1 MLDQSHKKEEILLSI
16 LDYLKRN
23 GYKQSFEKLYNK
35 TNYKYIEQNN
45 KKVEDLI
52 KSDKISELIT
62 YIKNN
67 IQIQNEEKFYYIK
80 ILKIKHYIKLVLNN
94 CINHL
99 EQKDSL
105 DYLRTEITPLLN
117 QDMTSTELINSLTYI
132 LFIKDESILKDYIQ
146 NFLLSYND
154 DNFIINQICKK
165 HIIPLESMYD
175 YYKGSLKNININFDN
190 YSILN
195 INDNCL
201 TPFKSSEIW
210 FLEISKNKNYICAG
224 FANSNISIFNI
235 KKENKN
241 NKAEILIKL
250 FITISANEQ
259 NKRDEITSINF
270 SNDEKYIL
278 VGLSNY
284 YLKLFDIS
292 NGKKLKEY
300 QNIHSNKI
308 TSIIPFPNS
317 NNKFITGGIDKK
329 INILD
334 ISNINN
340 INSKEEYTELGNFCR
355 IRQLC
360 YSELLNYIIIISASN
375 TDIIIYNLFSKKIE
389 FKIITSN
396 GSQNVYANI
405 SKKDKGKYLIY
416 SSSNP
421 KTNSKIILYDLSTK
435 LVEEKFIGFSQ
446 KYMIIKCCF
455 CGPEDKYILSGSE
468 DFFIYLWERGFGD
481 SPKYKFPGHFGIVN
495 TIDMWGNDFII
506 SGSDDKTIKVW
517 YNKDEN
523 LQIKFEKNKENK
535 CVIKENEIDK
545 KFLEAMNDDNGNTD
559 MDLLFFPRTPL
570 YFRNNLDDIR
580 MDVDDQDEEQ
590 NEDNE
595 NEFEEEDYSGDVI

>member
-23 GYKQSFEKLYNK
+23 GYKQSFEKLYHK

-165 HIIPLESMYD
+165 HIIPLESIYD

-210 FLEISKNKNYICAG
+210 FLEISKNKNFICAG

-241 NKAEILIKL
+241 NKTEILIKL

-284 YLKLFDIS
+284 HLKVFDIS

-360 YSELLNYIIIISASN
+360 YSELLNYIIVISASN
-375 TDIIIYNLFSKKIE
+375 TDIIIYNLFAKKIE